1 MATRFVR
8 ETQWGVQPTFA
19 GTAEEI
25 RIKYVMKIGG
35 KLISEVAGCVKF
47 LMSLFEPN
55 RFRTHLRGKN
65 CCRVYMDEACTY
77 K

>member
-25 RIKYVMKIGG
+25 RIKYVMKIRG
-35 KLISEVAGCVKF
+35 KLIFEIAGLCKV
-47 LMSLFEPN
+47 SHVP
-55 RFRTHLRGKN
+55 
-65 CCRVYMDEACTY
+65 V
-77 K
+77 

>member
-35 KLISEVAGCVKF
+35 KLISEVARLCKASHV
-47 LMSLFEPN
+47 P
-55 RFRTHLRGKN
+55 
-65 CCRVYMDEACTY
+65 V
-77 K
+77 

>member
-1 MATRFVR
+1 VRYWKPLTAKLCKKGKVTNKIQDLMATRFVR

-35 KLISEVAGCVKF
+35 KLISEVARLCKASHV
-47 LMSLFEPN
+47 P
-55 RFRTHLRGKN
+55 
-65 CCRVYMDEACTY
+65 V
-77 K
+77 